1 MSLEEFVHSLKE
13 PPEVHSG
20 YNASVQ
26 WQDARG
32 KWLVTIDEP
41 YRTES
46 GEYQLGPVWQ
56 RSYGDLEA
64 PTAYQAL
71 MLGLSDRRSSR

>member
-1 MSLEEFVHSLKE
+1 VSIEEFVAELKA

-20 YNASVQ
+20 FSGAVQ
-26 WQDARG
+26 WLDSAGR
-32 KWLVTIDEP
+32 WLVTIDEP

-46 GEYQLGPVWQ
+46 GEFRVGRVWQ
-56 RSYGDLEA
+56 QRYGDLEA

-71 MLGLSDRRSSR
+71 MLGLSDYRQRG